1 MQITNLNKI
10 LYLIL
15 SISLF
20 ISLYFNIDSAGSGGY
35 ITDFKSTWPLVENP
49 FSFNTNLEIKF
60 PLHYYIAS
68 LIYFFLGD
76 KELLR
81 LAYLIIALFVPYF
94 FFICLKKK
102 FNNIN
107 DNNLFLFSLILFLF
121 PSFRSAAIWPNTQIT
136 GIIFFLISIYFFLE
150 WEAKKKFNNFSK
162 ELFLLIFF
170 ISLTVYTRQLYAI
183 IFFYFVVI
191 FFLKLNIKTFL
202 QSCALISLFALPGLI
217 FVLFWPKILTVTFAF
232 KIYNSLLVNSSI
244 ISFYLIPFFSIIYF
258 FERRSITFEKN
269 DIIFFVFFS
278 LLVYFCSTYFDYNHL
293 MGGGFFIK
301 LSYLFFGS
309 LLLFFATALIGFCS
323 LYYLCKKSYLN
334 SFLIIIILFA
344 FSAYVVFMKY
354 FEPMFIFLLFFF
366 IKTKFTSLFLQNR
379 KYIYLYHSYFLIYL
393 CSAVINHFL
402 LLTK

>member
-10 LYLIL
+10 LYLIGSL
-15 SISLF
+15 SIF
-20 ISLYFNIDSAGSGGY
+20 VSLYFNIDSAGSAGF
-35 ITDFKSTWPLVENP
+35 ITDFRTTWPLVEKP
-49 FSFNTNLEIKF
+49 FDFHTDLDIKF

-68 LIYFFLGD
+68 LIYLLVGD

-81 LAYLIIALFVPYF
+81 VTYCIVSLFVPF
-94 FFICLKKK
+94 LFFICLKKK

-107 DNNLFLFSLILFLF
+107 DNSLFLFSLILFLF

-136 GIIFFLISIYFFLE
+136 GIIFFLISIYFFVE

-170 ISLTVYTRQLYAI
+170 MSLTVYTRQLYAM

-202 QSCALISLFALPGLI
+202 QSCALITLFALPGLI
-217 FVLFWPKILTVTFAF
+217 FVLFWPKILTATFDF

-258 FERRSITFEKN
+258 FERRSITFKKK
-269 DIIFFVFFS
+269 DIIFFIFFS
-278 LLVYFCSTYFDYNHL
+278 LLVYFCSTYFDYNYL

-301 LSYLFFGS
+301 LSYLLFESFW
-309 LLLFFATALIGFCS
+309 LFFATAVIGLCC
-323 LYYLCKKSYLN
+323 LYCLCTKSYLN

-344 FSAYVVFMKY
+344 FSAYIIFMKY